1 VIDRKSLEHH
11 KITKMLAGAVILLT
25 LFTTGCTIS
34 SAPEEP
40 TKDVLSST
48 LTSEETIQDDR
59 NGSFSVLQRLR
70 ITNQSAITLHDLV
83 VVFPDE
89 RIEFGDV
96 PAGATT
102 NYQDVPHGVYRYA
115 AYDVEVAGQE
125 YEQTVVD
132 WIGEATMHGEFF
144 TYTIEVDPSR
154 WQTEGQVIQL
164 IKASEDPEPD
174 TTHPS
179 TPTFTAIPSTD
190 IVSGEA
196 LGKLYETVLS
206 IPAGKTGMPYRGVG
220 IPDMEI
226 TGPNAIAVLS
236 DGSLV
241 IADLIDNRLWVFS
254 TTGQLQK
261 TFDLYSLDILNVAD
275 LQAYNNE
282 LYVLEIYLDPP
293 VHYRIN
299 RLSLVGDLI
308 AYYDI
313 PEGYYIE
320 NGLTGFMID
329 CAGNIFLDLAGRL
342 HPFPI
347 ADVTLASSSSESNYE
362 CNNKTYYMHDT
373 ERGEKPKL
381 TAGSITLETSLTY
394 GFGSLSLLKVL
405 PDGSFFVVRE
415 DMIND
420 QVIQV
425 DTTVHYISANGEQL
439 GIARVPVDERYYYI
453 MRNLA
458 VGPDGNV
465 YCLLPTSDSLKIL
478 RLNFYKSLDPLL
490 PRVEVPNITIS
501 TTDK

>member
-1 VIDRKSLEHH
+1 MEE
-11 KITKMLAGAVILLT
+11 KMKKTILLVT
-25 LFTTGCTIS
+25 
-34 SAPEEP
+34 
-40 TKDVLSST
+40 VLAFI
-48 LTSEETIQDDR
+48 L
-59 NGSFSVLQRLR
+59 
-70 ITNQSAITLHDLV
+70 A
-83 VVFPDE
+83 
-89 RIEFGDV
+89 
-96 PAGATT
+96 ACAT
-102 NYQDVPHGVYRYA
+102 A
-115 AYDVEVAGQE
+115 A
-125 YEQTVVD
+125 
-132 WIGEATMHGEFF
+132 
-144 TYTIEVDPSR
+144 
-154 WQTEGQVIQL
+154 
-164 IKASEDPEPD
+164 
-174 TTHPS
+174 
-179 TPTFTAIPSTD
+179 PTFTAIPSTD